1 MNPLTPLTQLANGL
15 PNLLASVS
23 SRLESYF
30 SEQSR
35 FQPQFLFPTL
45 GFLLGCL
52 GLVMGLLTPG
62 APRAWWD
69 GLNADVKLLFLALLF
84 LLFILVEAIS
94 SNLVLLI
101 RRLYSGE
108 WLQWWQRPG
117 RQRFL
122 AERLAREAEQRQL
135 QIAQDTLIRAERQL
149 KAANSA
155 PGGDSAE
162 KPARYPVLR
171 VSLPA
176 YQLIGPGDWVWQEAP
191 AAANVALSPADIVGC
206 YTLTALAAGQPIP
219 LDKLNTLP
227 RADYLAP
234 TRRQILT
241 LSLYVGDDNPA
252 LKPGDPFNAQIAPR
266 QGQPAIFPDL
276 LLLDRLPDH
285 RWVVSAPA
293 AQAGDLVQHLA
304 AAHNIAIWLDVQ
316 AAQQRLTALPT
327 AAQALAPGQLIQADD
342 FAWQPCQL
350 VRRDQTWFVAPD
362 IPLDSVIT
370 QAKQLIDA
378 TQGYYFWPQSFDVG
392 APPSNLSPIK
402 CPGAVFLQDEVKSIA
417 DRAWL
422 TFTDAL
428 GKTVSR
434 RAYWLPGPTVVERLP
449 VVTGDRLVVTSPV
462 AGSAPTLLETWAFVY
477 HKPAAGYFLAV
488 KDPITFDTALAGA
501 ALIEL
506 SPFTEVPVLNVTRQP
521 GDLIDAAQVVVAP
534 YRANDASLIGN
545 RCLEVTEVVDHY
557 VRANGAALV
566 AGKPIPRARLG
577 QTYPADY
584 VAVDLARARTP
595 SFAAGV
601 QRGDLVSLVIE
612 HPLGKI
618 PRSAVFVA
626 SADFDAAAKVFT
638 RLSVPLPPDLA
649 AQANALLPNATVTV
663 EVSHSDAGCETDL
676 SALES
681 ATATARA
688 SALNALNETLS
699 AGDPDE
705 AALVERA
712 EELLV
717 RVKELTD
724 LNQALSERPW
734 GVGRTAKGENW
745 YVAARRRQLGLANDL
760 RDIVANWRVSVQ
772 QILLNRQQGARLTL
786 PDNLAETRPTGL
798 GNILAAAAEYPL
810 TAYGIHT
817 PTILPRLLQALTVQG
832 SADPV
837 VTRLV
842 NAENALNM
850 LLLFSF
856 WAGVWTLLG
865 ALLFIVLGVVW
876 WLWPVVLLGGPL
888 AWWLTKEGAEAQAY
902 AYGDALK
909 ALFDQRRRVLFE
921 SLNLT
926 LPDAA
931 SLDLTEERRYWR
943 YLYQLFAYGQ
953 VDPDFPAIKL
963 AKEKQDA

>member
-1 MNPLTPLTQLANGL
+1 MNPLAPLTQLANGL

-23 SRLESYF
+23 SRLETYF
-30 SEQSR
+30 TNQNR

-52 GLVMGLLTPG
+52 GLIMGLLTPG

-94 SNLVLLI
+94 SNLVLLVK
-101 RRLYSGE
+101 RLYSGE
-108 WLQWWQRPG
+108 WLLWWQRPG

-122 AERLAREAEQRQL
+122 EERLAREAEQRQL
-135 QIAQDTLIRAERQL
+135 QIAQDALIRAERQI
-149 KAANSA
+149 KAMNNVV
-155 PGGDSAE
+155 GDSAE

-171 VSLPA
+171 VGLPA
-176 YQLIGPGDWVWQEAP
+176 YQLIGAGDWIWQETP
-191 AAANVALSPADIVGC
+191 AATGVAANPADIIGR
-206 YTLTALAAGQPIP
+206 YTLTSLPAGQPIP
-219 LDKLNTLP
+219 LDKLNSLP
-227 RADYLAP
+227 RADYLEPA
-234 TRRQILT
+234 RRQILT
-241 LSLYVGDDNPA
+241 LALYAGDDTPA
-252 LKPGDPFNAQIAPR
+252 LKPGDPFSLGVAPR
-266 QGQPAIFPDL
+266 QGQPTVFADL

-293 AQAGDLVQHLA
+293 GQADDLTQRLA
-304 AAHNIAIWLDVQ
+304 AAYDVTIRYDIE
-316 AAQQRLTALPT
+316 AAQQRVVALPT

-342 FAWQPCQL
+342 FTWRMCQL
-350 VRRDQTWFVAPD
+350 IRRDQTWFVAPD
-362 IPLDSVIT
+362 IPLERVIT
-370 QAKQLIDA
+370 QAQELIDM
-378 TQGYYFWPQSFDVG
+378 TQGYYFWPETFDVG

-402 CPGAVFLQDEVKSIA
+402 CPGDVFTKDEVKCIA

-422 TFTDAL
+422 TFTNTQ
-428 GKTVSR
+428 GQTISR
-434 RAYWLPGPTVVERLP
+434 RAYWLQGSTVVERLP

-462 AGSAPTLLETWAFVY
+462 AGGPPASLETWAFVY
-477 HKPAAGYFLAV
+477 HKPVATGYFLAV
-488 KDPITFDTALAGA
+488 KDPITFDAALSGA
-501 ALIEL
+501 ALVEL
-506 SPFTEVPVLNVTRQP
+506 SPFTEVPVLQVSRQP
-521 GDLIDAAQVVVAP
+521 GDLIDATQVVVAP

-545 RCLEVTEVVDHY
+545 MCLEVAEVIDHY
-557 VRANGAALV
+557 VRTNGNALA
-566 AGKPIPRARLG
+566 AGKPVPRARLG
-577 QTYPADY
+577 QTSPVNY
-584 VAVDLARARTP
+584 VAVDLAPARTP
-595 SFAAGV
+595 TFPAGV

-618 PRSAVFVA
+618 PRTAAFISA
-626 SADFDAAAKVFT
+626 ADFDSVARRFT
-638 RLSVPLPPDLA
+638 RLTVALPPDLA
-649 AQANALLPNATVTV
+649 AQANALLPSAAVAVEISHTDASVETALSKSENA
-663 EVSHSDAGCETDL
+663 A
-676 SALES
+676 
-681 ATATARA
+681 ATARA
-688 SALNALNETLS
+688 SALSALNDTLS

-705 AALVERA
+705 SALVERA
-712 EELLV
+712 DALLA

-724 LNQALSERPW
+724 LNRVLSERPW
-734 GVGRTAKGENW
+734 GVGYTTRGENW
-745 YVAARRRQLGLANDL
+745 YVAARRRQASLTNDL
-760 RDIVANWRVSVQ
+760 RAVVANWRISVQ

-817 PTILPRLLQALTVQG
+817 PTILPRLLQALTTDG

-865 ALLFIVLGVVW
+865 VILFIAIGVVW
-876 WLWPVVLLGGPL
+876 WLWPIVLLGGPL

-909 ALFDQRRRVLFE
+909 ALFDQRRRVLFQN
-921 SLNLT
+921 LNLT
-926 LPDAA
+926 LPDTE
-931 SLDLTEERRYWR
+931 SLTLADERRYWR
-943 YLYQLFAYGQ
+943 HLYQLFAYGQ

-963 AKEKQDA
+963 AKEQQDA